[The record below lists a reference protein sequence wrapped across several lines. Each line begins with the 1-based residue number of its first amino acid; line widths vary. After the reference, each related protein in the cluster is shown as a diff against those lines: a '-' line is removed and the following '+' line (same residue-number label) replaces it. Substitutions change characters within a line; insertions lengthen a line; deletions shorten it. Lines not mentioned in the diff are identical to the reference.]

1 MFLARFKA
9 KFFGKKKF
17 LLKIFALILIVI
29 AIFSSITPALAEE
42 EEKKFSI
49 NLESNYQVTASGKTL
64 VTQKFIIR
72 NLSPEYFINRYGIIV
87 SSTNLENIRVTDNGS
102 TLEPQVTKL
111 TGQTSIGI
119 SFEEEILGEGKTREL
134 IISYLDGDIAN
145 ISGKILEVNIPALA
159 DIEQYEQYQLN
170 LLVPNIF
177 GPVSR
182 ISPSEF
188 TIKKTG
194 DFDTFHYDNLDGQA
208 VSAIFGDKQIFDLKL
223 SYYLNNPNN
232 QNSLSQITLPP
243 ETPNQRVYYHSL
255 DPMPNSIKVDA
266 DGNFI
271 ATYEVPANNSVKVEL
286 LAQVLL
292 TLQADPNIQTPP
304 VLPAHLFP
312 QKFWETDDAQL
323 LEAAKELHSA
333 SDINQFVVDTLN
345 YTEESLDGEFYRL
358 GAANSFLPENRIF
371 ATCQE
376 FTDLFVTL
384 ARIKQ
389 IPAKRI
395 VGFAYSNNEELRPI
409 NVVGDVLHSWPAF
422 YNQETNSWQEIDPTW
437 QKTTG
442 GIDYFSKFDLNHIT
456 FAINGISSV
465 LPYPAGSYQTD
476 LQAQEKKIFV
486 EFSQNEFPDIEP
498 EINLQLEAKKLFNL
512 AIPGK
517 YLLTISNSTGQT
529 WYFAK
534 LDLNGETVDINLET
548 DWPPLIPPFQELIIP
563 LSVYNK
569 DGLIGQETSI
579 NAEIQLSE
587 GAKFNY
593 EFTVRAMGKI
603 TISEPKR
610 IFLVVGGFILLAL
623 TAGSLFLL
631 GRTVAGALRR
641 QGQKSE
647 KKNQELHSLS
657 AALSEDQTIGQESQ
671 NSEGDGSQKRTSS
684 TADRS

>member
-1 MFLARFKA
+1 MLMVRFQV
-9 KFFGKKKF
+9 KFFAKKNF
-17 LLKIFALILIVI
+17 LLKIFSLLFILISLFSATTPVI
-29 AIFSSITPALAEE
+29 AEE
-42 EEKKFSI
+42 EAKKFSI
-49 NLESNYQVTASGKTL
+49 NLESNYQVNANGKTL
-64 VTQKFIIR
+64 VTQKFTIR

-87 SSTNLENIRVTDNGS
+87 SSTNLENIKATDNGT

-111 TGQTSIGI
+111 TGQTSIGVT
-119 SFEEEILGEGKTREL
+119 FEEEILGEGKTREL

-170 LLVPNIF
+170 LLIPSIF

-182 ISPSEF
+182 ISPSNF
-188 TIKKTG
+188 TIIKAG
-194 DFDTFHYDNLDGQA
+194 DFDNFHYDNLDGQA
-208 VSAIFGDKQIFDLKL
+208 VSAIFGDRQIFDLKL

-232 QNSLSQITLPP
+232 QNALSQITLPP
-243 ETPNQRVYYHSL
+243 ETPNQQVHYHLL
-255 DPMPNSIKVDA
+255 DPLPESIKVDA

-292 TLQADPNIQTPP
+292 TLQADPHIQTPP
-304 VLPAHLFP
+304 ALPAHLLP
-312 QKFWETDDAQL
+312 QKYWETDNPQL
-323 LEAAKELHSA
+323 QEAASGLTSV
-333 SDINQFVVDTLN
+333 SDINQFVVDTLD
-345 YTEESLDGEFYRL
+345 YTEKSLDGEFYRL
-358 GAANSFLPENRIF
+358 GAANSFLPENRNL

-395 VGFAYSNNEELRPI
+395 VGYAYSNNEELRPI
-409 NVVGDVLHSWPAF
+409 SVVGDVLHAWPAF
-422 YNQETNSWQEIDPTW
+422 YNQVTNSWQEIDPTW
-437 QKTTG
+437 QETTG

-456 FAINGISSV
+456 FAINGVSSV

-498 EINLQLEAKKLFNL
+498 EINLQLKEKQLFNL

-517 YLLTISNSTGQT
+517 YSLIISNKTGQT
-529 WYFAK
+529 WYFTK
-534 LDLNGETVDINLET
+534 LSLEGETVDLIPEA
-548 DWPPLIPPFQELIIP
+548 DWPLLIAPFQELIIP
-563 LSVYNK
+563 LSVYNR
-569 DGLIGQETSI
+569 DGLIGQQTQI

-587 GAKFNY
+587 GENFNY
-593 EFTVRAMGKI
+593 EFTVRGLGEI
-603 TISEPKR
+603 GISNPQR
-610 IFLVVGGFILLAL
+610 ILFVVGGFILLTL

-631 GRTVAGALRR
+631 GRTLTGALRR

-657 AALSEDQTIGQESQ
+657 AALSEDQTISQESQ
-671 NSEGDGSQKRTSS
+671 DRTSQSPQKRTSS
-684 TADRS
+684 PTD